1 VIDIHHHC
9 LPGVDDGPR
18 DWSEA
23 VDLCAM
29 AAAEGIETIVA
40 TPHVLRGRWRNT
52 SRATLATLVD
62 TLREK
67 TNDTPHVVLGS
78 EYFFAHDM
86 ADVVAAGDQ
95 VIPLAGSRYV
105 LVEFA
110 SHAIPPL
117 VEQPF
122 YRLQLAGYT
131 AVIAHPE
138 RNIVLQTKPELLLSL
153 IRGGARTQVTAGSF
167 VGAFGPEA
175 QRAAESWLAA
185 GLVHFVASDAH
196 NTKKRPPRM
205 REAISRL
212 RELVGE
218 EVTDALT
225 KENPAA
231 VVAGRGLPYEPEP
244 AMPAST
250 VGLMSRIKRLWGAS

>member
-1 VIDIHHHC
+1 M
-9 LPGVDDGPR
+9 DDGPR
-18 DWSEA
+18 DWHEA
-23 VDLCAM
+23 VDLLAM
-29 AAAEGIETIVA
+29 AAEEGIETIVA

-52 SRATLATLVD
+52 SRATLAGLVD

-95 VIPLAGSRYV
+95 VIPLAGSKYV

-110 SHAIPPL
+110 SQAVPPL

-122 YRLQLAGYT
+122 YRLQLAGFT

-138 RNIVLQTKPELLLSL
+138 RNLVFQSKPELLLTL
-153 IRGGARTQVTAGSF
+153 VRGGARTQITAGSF
-167 VGAFGPEA
+167 TGLFGPEA

-196 NTKKRPPRM
+196 NTKRRPPHV
-205 REAISRL
+205 REAIARV
-212 RELVGE
+212 RELSGDD
-218 EVTDALT
+218 VTEALIRG
-225 KENPAA
+225 NPQA
-231 VVAGRGLPYEPEP
+231 VLDGRMLPYEPEP
-244 AMPAST
+244 RLPFTSS
-250 VGLMSRIKRLWGAS
+250 GLMSKIKRLWGHRE